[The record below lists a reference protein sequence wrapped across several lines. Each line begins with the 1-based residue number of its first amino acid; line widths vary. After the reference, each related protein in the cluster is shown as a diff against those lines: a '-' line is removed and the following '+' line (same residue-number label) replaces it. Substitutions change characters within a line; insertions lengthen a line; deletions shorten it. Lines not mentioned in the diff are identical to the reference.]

1 MWSSIMSGAALGCA
15 VVSYFFLLSYIRKTV
30 RLRYELDRLYNI
42 LFYEDPEVPLK
53 KESDTYRYCVGHCGD
68 RSSFS
73 ACPHSQDPEV
83 RKHDSC
89 DRRRED
95 R

>member
-1 MWSSIMSGAALGCA
+1 MWSNVMSGAALGCA

-30 RLRYELDRLYNI
+30 RLRYELDRLRDI
-42 LFYEDPEVPLK
+42 LFREDPEVPLK
-53 KESDTYRYCVGHCGD
+53 KESDIYQYCVDHCGGH
-68 RSSFS
+68 SSFH
-73 ACPHSQDPEV
+73 ACPHSEDPQV